1 MKGNGRSSPK
11 RLVDYVCLVGSRHV
25 ASDPPQ
31 SGYEEAELL
40 RRFPP
45 DDHPDFPLPSNIA
58 NFCQPEGHIRIATTL
73 PTSASSDIPDDVIP
87 AEAAAA
93 AVSDASIVN
102 FSTSAISPS
111 EVTTFV
117 FTLTD
122 KDSNVTRFAVCHN
135 FYRHL
140 KSSRL
145 PSKTSSRQRNNG
157 YRPIN
162 NDNGAAASDEDD
174 EDNGDTMAAKNFG
187 SASRRSN
194 QKTSVKHYSLTSICI
209 ISHFQFFSNFK
220 ECALALKRLVTVCS
234 QLNHPSSID
243 HRISKRL
250 HAELDA
256 WNILLHLNLKPSP
269 TLSQQQQLSIGKQS
283 RT

>member
-58 NFCQPEGHIRIATTL
+58 NFCQPEGHFRITTTL
-73 PTSASSDIPDDVIP
+73 PTSVSSDIPDNVIA
-87 AEAAAA
+87 AEAGAAPA
-93 AVSDASIVN
+93 SDPIVN
-102 FSTSAISPS
+102 FSTSTISPS

-140 KSSRL
+140 KSSRST
-145 PSKTSSRQRNNG
+145 SKTSSRQRNNG

-162 NDNGAAASDEDD
+162 NDNGAASDEDD
-174 EDNGDTMAAKNFG
+174 EDNGDTKAKNFG
-187 SASRRSN
+187 SSSGSGRRSN
-194 QKTSVKHYSLTSICI
+194 QKTAVKHYSLTSICI

-220 ECALALKRLVTVCS
+220 ECTLALKRLVTVCS
-234 QLNHPSSID
+234 QLNHPTSID
-243 HRISKRL
+243 HRRL
-250 HAELDA
+250 HTEFGA
-256 WNILLHLNLKPSP
+256 WDILLHLNLKPSP
-269 TLSQQQQLSIGKQS
+269 TLSPQHRFSNGKKS
-283 RT
+283 ST